1 MEYCMKTFTK
11 KSKKAL
17 LHSLPFAI
25 LLALCC
31 MANAQTLD
39 SLASLKSEEQAAQA
53 QYAQTM
59 KACGEKLAPA
69 QCQRQAGLDFK
80 QAKHSVKIKRDAL
93 NLRNRQE
100 KQAQHTS
107 NAQANYSPAVPKQL
121 PQTKSAHAP
130 LSKPVAIKPDKSSK
144 EKLSQKSKPP
154 KAVHRGGSLST
165 QPTPAQRAANAAATS
180 QHQALAVARQQTSV
194 DKVNKR
200 LAKDAARRAA
210 GHTVDKP

>member
-1 MEYCMKTFTK
+1 
-11 KSKKAL
+11 
-17 LHSLPFAI
+17 
-25 LLALCC
+25 

-39 SLASLKSEEQAAQA
+39 TLASLKSDEQTAQL
-53 QYAQTM
+53 QYTQTM

-69 QCQRQAGLDFK
+69 QCQRQAGLDLNQAK
-80 QAKHSVKIKRDAL
+80 QAVKIKRDAL

-100 KQAQHTS
+100 KQAQHAN
-107 NAQANYSPAVPKQL
+107 NAQANYSPAVSKQS

-130 LSKPVAIKPDKSSK
+130 LSKPVAIKPDKGLPK
-144 EKLSQKSKPP
+144 KLSSKSKPP
-154 KAVHRGGSLST
+154 KAVHRSGSLSA
-165 QPTPAQRAANAAATS
+165 QPTPTQRSANAAARAN
-180 QHQALAVARQQTSV
+180 QQASAVERQQVSV

>member
-1 MEYCMKTFTK
+1 MKTFTK
-11 KSKKAL
+11 NTKKAL

-39 SLASLKSEEQAAQA
+39 TLASLKSDEQTAQS
-53 QYAQTM
+53 QYTQTM
-59 KACGEKLAPA
+59 KTCGEKLAPA

-80 QAKHSVKIKRDAL
+80 QAKQAVKIKRDAL
-93 NLRNRQE
+93 NLRTRQE
-100 KQAQHTS
+100 KQAQHVS
-107 NAQANYSPAVPKQL
+107 NAQANYSPAVSKQS

-130 LSKPVAIKPDKSSK
+130 LSKPVVIKPDKVHPK
-144 EKLSQKSKPP
+144 KLSSKSKPP
-154 KAVHRGGSLST
+154 KAVHRSGSLSA
-165 QPTPAQRAANAAATS
+165 QPTPTQRSSNAAARVNK
-180 QHQALAVARQQTSV
+180 QASAVERQQVSV
-194 DKVNKR
+194 DKVSKR